1 MPDPKDD
8 KKTTPPDASKT
19 EPETVKPPFVH
30 LHTHSHY
37 SLLQALSKVDDMVKK
52 AKKLGMD
59 AVTLTDN
66 GNLYG
71 AIEFFKECD
80 KQGIKGIIGVD
91 FFVAARTRHDKEP
104 RIDNR
109 TKKLVLLA
117 ENLEGYYNLVQL
129 VTKSNLEGFY
139 YRPRIDRE
147 LIEQHKAGLIAI
159 LPSFGGEVANAIR
172 TGNRDDARMFI
183 EQYRHIFNVIAD
195 GNAPSDPTNP
205 TNMRPMTDAE
215 SADPATS
222 RLFVEITRHE
232 DIENH
237 DQAMT
242 RVEELATEMH
252 VPTVAAHNIFYLN
265 KDDKKARTTLLS
277 VQKSFGAAAEDDD
290 GDFSFLSAEEMQN
303 LFTDMPEAIAN
314 TRIIA
319 DRCNV
324 KVKLGDWVF
333 PNIDID
339 TEVIKNPDGSIVK
352 NAQGAT
358 PYDDELRRLVYE
370 GFEKRNVEKN
380 EDMLKRAEY
389 ELEVIRNK
397 GYAPYFLVVADL
409 LRFSK
414 ENKILSNIR
423 GSVSGSLVTFLAGI
437 TNINPIE
444 YAIPFERFL
453 NPDRPS
459 APDIDM
465 DFADDRRDEV
475 VEYARQKYGRDKVA
489 QIGTFG
495 TMAARGSVRDV
506 TRALGFHVSVG
517 DRIAKMIPMGKQG
530 FPMTIELA
538 LEQVPELK
546 EIYDTEADVKR
557 IIDMAKKIEGCARHI
572 SVHAAG
578 VVISP
583 TEITN
588 YTPLQY
594 DTKGESKVITQ
605 YDMYS
610 IEDAGLLKFDFLG
623 LKNLSIIADTL
634 DLIEKRHGIY
644 IDLDTIDL
652 NDQKTYD
659 MLQRG
664 DTEDLFQLNGDG
676 MTRFL
681 KELKPTNIH
690 DINAMVALYRPGP
703 LQFIPDYIARKHD
716 ASKIP
721 DIDPDIYKILEPTFG
736 VLVYQDDLLM
746 MAHML
751 AGYSWGEVDKFRKAV
766 GKKIPEEMALQ
777 KEKFIKGCMSHSR
790 WTHARG
796 EEVWK
801 WIEPFAAYGF
811 NKAHSV
817 SYGRIAYIT
826 AYLKANFLAE
836 YMSAVLTHESG
847 DIEKIAVSV
856 RDCERLGVPVLP
868 PDINESFT
876 MFTVVDQVVK
886 ELIEQEVPD
895 PADPNGNTMITTK
908 VEVETKKPTIRFGL
922 NCIKNFGEG
931 IATAII
937 DERETSGKF
946 RSIEDFLMRVR
957 DKNLNKKSLE
967 SLIKAGAL
975 DAFEDRG
982 VMMHNLESLL
992 HFNKEQQK
1000 NLAGQVSLFAGLTD
1014 MATGTAVD
1022 GLRLVQQ
1029 GKVDKSVELVWE
1041 KELIGLFVSGHPLD
1055 KYRHIFEK
1063 REDNIEKIKRS
1074 IIEEGHKYGDENA
1087 RPVTVNNGNGGR
1099 YIKKESYARPVIA
1112 AGIIEEIK
1120 EIPTKKDPTQ
1130 KLLFMRVADF
1140 SGSIEMVVFPKIY
1153 TQYKSV
1159 LVPDACVVM
1168 RAKTSFRNES
1178 PSLILDSVRVLV

>member
-1 MPDPKDD
+1 MADAPKDA
-8 KKTTPPDASKT
+8 KKDSKDAPA
-19 EPETVKPPFVH
+19 EIVKSPFVH
-30 LHTHSHY
+30 LHVHSHY
-37 SLLQALSKVDDMVKK
+37 SLLQALPKVDEIVKK
-52 AKKLGMD
+52 AKKFGMD
-59 AVTLTDN
+59 AVAITDN
-66 GNLYG
+66 GNLYA
-71 AIEFFKECD
+71 AIEFFKDCD
-80 KQGIKGIIGVD
+80 KHGIKGIIGVD

-109 TKKLVLLA
+109 TKKLILLA

-129 VTKSNLEGFY
+129 VTKSNLEGYY

-147 LIEQHKAGLIAI
+147 LIEMHKKGLIAI
-159 LPSFGGEVANAIR
+159 LPSFGGEAANSIR
-172 TGNRDDARMFI
+172 SGNADEAKQFI
-183 EQYRHIFNVIAD
+183 QQYKDIFNEGLSAD
-195 GNAPSDPTNP
+195 EAK
-205 TNMRPMTDAE
+205 
-215 SADPATS
+215 DPATA

-237 DQAMT
+237 DQAMA
-242 RVEELATEMH
+242 RLAEISKELE
-252 VPTVAAHNIFYLN
+252 VPLIAAQNVFYIN

-277 VQKSFGAAAEDDD
+277 VQKFGNGPVEDDD
-290 GDFSFLSAEEMQN
+290 GDFSFLSVDEIQA
-303 LFTDMPEAIAN
+303 LFADMPDAIAN

-333 PNIDID
+333 PKIEID
-339 TEVIKNPDGSIVK
+339 TSKIEDVIKEEGVYKDK
-352 NAQGAT
+352 
-358 PYDDELRRLVYE
+358 PYDAELRRLVYE
-370 GFEKRNVEKN
+370 GFEKRGVEKS
-380 EDMLKRAEY
+380 ELYLKRAEY

-423 GSVSGSLVTFLAGI
+423 GSVSGSLVTFLSGI

-465 DFADDRRDEV
+465 DYADDRRDEV
-475 VEYARQKYGRDKVA
+475 VEYARRKYGRDKVA

-530 FPMTIELA
+530 FPMTIDLA

-546 EIYDTEADVKR
+546 EIYENEADVKK

-594 DTKGESKVITQ
+594 DTKGENKVITQ

-634 DLIEKRHGIY
+634 DLIEKRHGFY
-644 IDLDTIDL
+644 LDLDNLDL
-652 NDQKTYD
+652 NDKKTYE

-721 DIDPDIYKILEPTFG
+721 EMDPDIYRILESTFG

-746 MAHML
+746 MAHLL

-777 KEKFIKGCMSHSR
+777 KEKFIKGCMEHSK
-790 WTHARG
+790 WTKERG

-801 WIEPFAAYGF
+801 WIEPFASYGF

-817 SYGRIAYIT
+817 SYGRVAYIT
-826 AYLKANFLAE
+826 AYLKANFLPE
-836 YMSAVLTHESG
+836 YMSSVLTHESS

-856 RDCERLGVPVLP
+856 RECERLGVPVLP

-876 MFTVVDQVVK
+876 MFTVVDQTVSEEV
-886 ELIEQEVPD
+886 EQEIPD
-895 PADPNGNTMITTK
+895 PADPAGNAMITTK
-908 VEVETKKPTIRFGL
+908 VIVENKKPTIRFGL

-937 DERETSGKF
+937 NERNAGGKF
-946 RSIEDFLMRVR
+946 KNLEDFLVRVR

-982 VMMHNLESLL
+982 IMMHNLESLL

-1000 NLAGQVSLFAGLTD
+1000 NLAGQVSLFAGLMD
-1014 MATGTAVD
+1014 SATGSAVD
-1022 GLRLVQQ
+1022 GLRLVQE
-1029 GKVDKSVELVWE
+1029 GKVKKEVELAWE

-1055 KYRHIFEK
+1055 KYKHIFDK
-1063 REDNIEKIKRS
+1063 REETLERIKRQ
-1074 IIEEGHKYGDENA
+1074 IIEEGDKYSEANA
-1087 RPVTVNNGNGGR
+1087 KEKTVKGKNGASFVV
-1099 YIKKESYARPVIA
+1099 KETYSRAVIA
-1112 AGIIEEIK
+1112 AGIIEEVK

-1140 SGSIEMVVFPKIY
+1140 SGSVEIVVFPKIY
-1153 TQYKSV
+1153 EQFKSV
-1159 LVPDACVVM
+1159 LTPDQCIVM

-1178 PSLILDSVRVLV
+1178 PSLILDSVRVLS

>member
-1 MPDPKDD
+1 MAD
-8 KKTTPPDASKT
+8 TPKT
-19 EPETVKPPFVH
+19 EPEIVKSPFVH

-37 SLLQALSKVDDMVKK
+37 SLLQALPKIDELVKR
-52 AKKLGMD
+52 AKKFGMD
-59 AVTLTDN
+59 AVALTDN

-71 AIEFFKECD
+71 AIEFFKECE
-80 KQGIKGIIGVD
+80 KHGIKGIIGVD

-109 TKKLVLLA
+109 TKKLLLLA
-117 ENLEGYYNLVQL
+117 ETLEGYYNLVKL
-129 VTKSNLEGFY
+129 VTKSNFEGFY

-172 TGNRDDARMFI
+172 IGNRDEARQFI
-183 EQYRHIFNVIAD
+183 EQYKSIFNENLTPEEA
-195 GNAPSDPTNP
+195 S
-205 TNMRPMTDAE
+205 
-215 SADPATS
+215 DPATAKV
-222 RLFVEITRHE
+222 FVEITKHE

-237 DQAMT
+237 DQVMT
-242 RVEELATEMH
+242 RVKELATEMG
-252 VPTVAAHNIFYLN
+252 VPIVAAQNVFYMN

-277 VQKSFGAAAEDDD
+277 VQKSFASGPVEDDD
-290 GDFSFLSAEEMQN
+290 GDFSFLNTDEMQT
-303 LFTDMPEAIAN
+303 LFKDMPEAIAN

-333 PNIDID
+333 PKINIDTSKIAD
-339 TEVIKNPDGSIVK
+339 EISSEGVYKDR
-352 NAQGAT
+352 
-358 PYDDELRRLVYE
+358 PYDAELRRLVYL
-370 GFEKRNVEKN
+370 GFEKRNVEKT
-380 EDMLKRAEY
+380 EAMVKRAEY

-409 LRFSK
+409 LRFAK
-414 ENKILSNIR
+414 ANKILSNIR

-475 VEYARQKYGRDKVA
+475 IEYAREKYGREKVA

-530 FPMTIELA
+530 FPMTIDLA

-546 EIYDTEADVKR
+546 EIYESEADVKR

-583 TEITN
+583 TEITD

-594 DTKGESKVITQ
+594 DTKGEQKVITQ

-634 DLIEKRHGIY
+634 NLIEERHGISVDLDN
-644 IDLDTIDL
+644 IDLL
-652 NDQKTYD
+652 DQKTYE

-716 ASKIP
+716 KSKIP
-721 DIDPDIYKILEPTFG
+721 DMDPDIYKILEPTFG

-746 MAHML
+746 MAHIL

-777 KEKFIKGCMSHSR
+777 KEKFIKGCIEHSK

-811 NKAHSV
+811 NKSHSV
-817 SYGRIAYIT
+817 SYGRVAYIT
-826 AYLKANFLAE
+826 AYLKANYLAE
-836 YMSAVLTHESG
+836 YMSSVLTHESS

-856 RDCERLGVPVLP
+856 RECERLGVPVLP
-868 PDINESFT
+868 PDINESYT
-876 MFTVVDQVVK
+876 MFTVVDQ
-886 ELIEQEVPD
+886 IQED
-895 PADPNGNTMITTK
+895 G
-908 VEVETKKPTIRFGL
+908 TKKATIRFGL

-937 DERETSGKF
+937 NERNSNGKF
-946 RSIEDFLMRVR
+946 KSLEDFLLRIR

-975 DAFEDRG
+975 DVFEDRG
-982 VMMHNLESLL
+982 IMMHNLESLL
-992 HFNKEQQK
+992 HFNKEHQK
-1000 NLAGQVSLFAGLTD
+1000 NLAGQTSLFAGLTD
-1014 MATGTAVD
+1014 TSTGTTVD

-1029 GKVDKSVELVWE
+1029 GKVDKGVELAWE

-1055 KYRHIFEK
+1055 KYKHIFEK
-1063 REDNIEKIKRS
+1063 REENLERIKRQ
-1074 IIEEGHKYGDENA
+1074 IIEEGDKYSEANA
-1087 RPVTVNNGNGGR
+1087 KEKTIKGKNGA
-1099 YIKKESYARPVIA
+1099 SYVVKDTYSRAVIA

-1153 TQYKSV
+1153 EQFKSV
-1159 LVPDACVVM
+1159 LVPDKCVVM

>member
-1 MPDPKDD
+1 MADPKPKTD
-8 KKTTPPDASKT
+8 KK
-19 EPETVKPPFVH
+19 PEAAAIPKSPFVH
-30 LHTHSHY
+30 LHVHSHY
-37 SLLQALSKVDDMVKK
+37 SLLQALPKIDEIVKK
-52 AKKLGMD
+52 SKKLGMD
-59 AVTLTDN
+59 AVALTDN

-71 AIEFFKECD
+71 AIEFFKDCD
-80 KQGIKGIIGVD
+80 KHGVKGIIGVD

-109 TKKLVLLA
+109 TKKIILLA

-172 TGNRDDARMFI
+172 TGNKEEARGFL
-183 EQYRHIFNVIAD
+183 EQYKHVFNE
-195 GNAPSDPTNP
+195 GL
-205 TNMRPMTDAE
+205 TDEE
-215 SADPATS
+215 SANPEKA
-222 RLFVEITRHE
+222 RLFVEITKHE
-232 DIENH
+232 DLENH
-237 DQAMT
+237 DQAMA
-242 RVEELATEMH
+242 RCAELAAEMR
-252 VPTVAAHNIFYLN
+252 VPIVAAQNVFYIN

-277 VQKSFGAAAEDDD
+277 VQKSFGSGTVEDDD
-290 GDFSFLSAEEMQN
+290 GDFSFLTTEEIQA
-303 LFTDMPEAIAN
+303 LFADMPEAVSN

-319 DRCNV
+319 DRCDV

-333 PNIDID
+333 PKLDID
-339 TEVIKNPDGSIVK
+339 VPKNPDGTFVS
-352 NAQGAT
+352 AT

-370 GFEKRNVEKN
+370 GFIKRNVEKS
-380 EDMLKRAEY
+380 ESMLKRAEY

-423 GSVSGSLVTFLAGI
+423 GSVSGSLVTFLSGI

-465 DFADDRRDEV
+465 DYADDRRDEV
-475 VEYARQKYGRDKVA
+475 VEYARRKYGRDKVA

-594 DTKGESKVITQ
+594 DTKGENKVITQ

-634 DLIEKRHGIY
+634 ELIEKRHGIEV
-644 IDLDTIDL
+644 DLDNIDL
-652 NDQKTYD
+652 NDTKTYE

-721 DIDPDIYKILEPTFG
+721 EMDPDIYKILESTFG

-777 KEKFIKGCMSHSR
+777 KEKFIKGCMEHSK
-790 WTHARG
+790 WTHVRG

-801 WIEPFAAYGF
+801 WIEPFASYGF

-817 SYGRIAYIT
+817 SYGRVAYIT
-826 AYLKANFLAE
+826 AYLKANFLSE

-856 RDCERLGVPVLP
+856 RECERLGVPVLP
-868 PDINESFT
+868 PDINESYT
-876 MFTVVDQVVK
+876 MFTVVDQ
-886 ELIEQEVPD
+886 IEQSEVEQEQED
-895 PADPNGNTMITTK
+895 PETGAMITRK
-908 VEVETKKPTIRFGL
+908 VTIETKKPTIRFGL

-931 IATAII
+931 IANAII
-937 DERETSGKF
+937 SERNAAGKF
-946 RSIEDFLMRVR
+946 KDLEDFLVRIR

-975 DAFEDRG
+975 DNFEDRG

-1000 NLAGQVSLFAGLTD
+1000 NLAGQVSLFAGLMD
-1014 MATGTAVD
+1014 AATGSAVD
-1022 GLRLVQQ
+1022 GLRLVQA

-1055 KYRHIFEK
+1055 KYKHIFDK
-1063 REDNIEKIKRS
+1063 REENIERIKRQ
-1074 IIEEGHKYGDENA
+1074 ILEESDKYSEENA
-1087 RPVTVNNGNGGR
+1087 KPKTVSGPNGKS
-1099 YIKKESYARPVIA
+1099 YIRKETFSRAVIV
-1112 AGIIEEIK
+1112 AGIIEEVK

-1140 SGSIEMVVFPKIY
+1140 SGAIEMVVFPKIY
-1153 TQYKSV
+1153 TQFKAV

-1168 RAKTSFRNES
+1168 RAKTSYRNET
-1178 PSLILDSVRVLV
+1178 PSLVLDSVRVLS

>member
-1 MPDPKDD
+1 MADAQKDI
-8 KKTTPPDASKT
+8 KKGDAPAGA
-19 EPETVKPPFVH
+19 EIVKSPFVH
-30 LHTHSHY
+30 LHVHSHY
-37 SLLQALSKVDDMVKK
+37 SLLQALPKVDELVKK
-52 AKKLGMD
+52 AKKFGMD
-59 AVTLTDN
+59 AVALTDN

-71 AIEFFKECD
+71 AIEFFKDCD

-129 VTKSNLEGFY
+129 VTKSNLEGYY

-172 TGNRDDARMFI
+172 TSNADEARQFI
-183 EQYRHIFNVIAD
+183 EYYKGVFND
-195 GNAPSDPTNP
+195 GL
-205 TNMRPMTDAE
+205 DAAQA
-215 SADPATS
+215 ADPATA

-232 DIENH
+232 DIEDH
-237 DQAMT
+237 DQAMA
-242 RVEELATEMH
+242 RCAEMATEMH
-252 VPTVAAHNIFYLN
+252 VPLIAAQNVFYIN

-277 VQKSFGAAAEDDD
+277 VQKFGTGPVEDDE
-290 GDFSFLSAEEMQN
+290 GDFSFLSVEEIQK
-303 LFTDMPEAIAN
+303 LFADMPQAIAN

-333 PNIDID
+333 PKLDID
-339 TEVIKNPDGSIVK
+339 TSKIQREIAEEGPYKDK
-352 NAQGAT
+352 
-358 PYDDELRRLVYE
+358 PYDAELRRLVYE
-370 GFEKRNVEKN
+370 GFEKRGVEKT
-380 EDMLKRAEY
+380 ELYVKRAEY

-414 ENKILSNIR
+414 ANKILSNIR
-423 GSVSGSLVTFLAGI
+423 GSVSGSLVTFLSGI

-444 YAIPFERFL
+444 YTIPFERFL

-465 DFADDRRDEV
+465 DYADNRRDEV

-530 FPMTIELA
+530 FPMTIDLA

-546 EIYDTEADVKR
+546 EIYDNEADIKR

-594 DTKGESKVITQ
+594 DTKGEQKVITQ

-634 DLIEKRHGIY
+634 DLIEKRHGFY
-644 IDLDTIDL
+644 LDLDVLDL
-652 NDQKTYD
+652 NDKKTYE

-721 DIDPDIYKILEPTFG
+721 EMDPDIYRILESTFG

-746 MAHML
+746 MAHLL
-751 AGYSWGEVDKFRKAV
+751 AGYTWGEVDKFRKAV

-777 KEKFIKGCMSHSR
+777 KEKFIKGCIAHSG
-790 WTHARG
+790 WTQERG
-796 EEVWK
+796 DEVWK
-801 WIEPFAAYGF
+801 WIEPFASYGF

-817 SYGRIAYIT
+817 SYGRVAYIT
-826 AYLKANFLAE
+826 AYLKANYLPE
-836 YMSAVLTHESG
+836 YMSSVLTHESN

-856 RDCERLGVPVLP
+856 RECERLGVPVLP

-876 MFTVVDQVVK
+876 MFTVVDQMVK
-886 ELIEQEVPD
+886 EEI
-895 PADPNGNTMITTK
+895 ADPISGEKIVT
-908 VEVETKKPTIRFGL
+908 EAKKPTIRFGL

-931 IATAII
+931 IAAAII
-937 DERETSGKF
+937 GEREAHGKF
-946 RSIEDFLMRVR
+946 KNLEDFLLRIR

-982 VMMHNLESLL
+982 IMMHNLESLL

-1000 NLAGQVSLFAGLTD
+1000 NLAGQVSLFSGLMD
-1014 MATGTAVD
+1014 AATGSAVD

-1029 GKVDKSVELVWE
+1029 GKVDKSVELAWE

-1055 KYRHIFEK
+1055 KYKHIFEK
-1063 REDNIEKIKRS
+1063 REENLERIKRQ
-1074 IIEEGHKYGDENA
+1074 IIEEGDKYSEANA
-1087 RPVTVNNGNGGR
+1087 KEKTVKGKNGASFVV
-1099 YIKKESYARPVIA
+1099 KETFSRAVIA

-1130 KLLFMRVADF
+1130 KLLFMKVADF
-1140 SGSIEMVVFPKIY
+1140 SGSMEMVVFPKTY
-1153 TQYKSV
+1153 EQFKSV
-1159 LVPDACVVM
+1159 LLPDTCVVM

-1178 PSLILDSVRVLV
+1178 PSLILESVRVLS

>member
-1 MPDPKDD
+1 MADPK
-8 KKTTPPDASKT
+8 PDAKNKAGKDASPAA
-19 EPETVKPPFVH
+19 EAPRSPFVH

-37 SLLQALSKVDDMVKK
+37 SLLQALPKVDELVKK
-52 AKKLGMD
+52 AKKFGMD
-59 AVTLTDN
+59 AVALTDN

-71 AIEFFKECD
+71 AIEFFKDCD
-80 KQGIKGIIGVD
+80 KQGVKGIIGVD
-91 FFVAARTRHDKEP
+91 FFIAARTRHDKEP

-159 LPSFGGEVANAIR
+159 LPSFGGEAANAIR
-172 TGNRDDARMFI
+172 TGNRDEARNFI
-183 EQYRHIFNVIAD
+183 EQYRAIF
-195 GNAPSDPTNP
+195 
-205 TNMRPMTDAE
+205 DAGLSAE
-215 SADPATS
+215 EAADPATA

-232 DIENH
+232 DVENH
-237 DQAMT
+237 DQGMA
-242 RVEELATEMH
+242 RLAELATEMR
-252 VPTVAAHNIFYLN
+252 VPLVAAQNVFYIN

-277 VQKSFGAAAEDDD
+277 VQKSFGAGPVEDDD
-290 GDFSFLSAEEMQN
+290 GDFSFLSVEEIQA
-303 LFTDMPEAIAN
+303 LFADMPEAIAN

-333 PNIDID
+333 PKLDID
-339 TEVIKNPDGSIVK
+339 APKNPDGSFVSEK
-352 NAQGAT
+352 
-358 PYDDELRRLVYE
+358 PYDDELRRLVYL
-370 GFEKRNVEKN
+370 GFEKRNVEKS
-380 EDMLKRAEY
+380 EAMLKRAEY

-465 DFADDRRDEV
+465 DYADDRRDEV

-538 LEQVPELK
+538 LESVPELK
-546 EIYDTEADVKR
+546 EIYESEADVKR

-583 TEITN
+583 TDITD

-594 DTKGESKVITQ
+594 DTKGEQKVITQ

-634 DLIEKRHGIY
+634 ELIEKRHGIV

-652 NDQKTYD
+652 NDQKTYE

-721 DIDPDIYKILEPTFG
+721 DMDPDIYRILESTFG

-777 KEKFIKGCMSHSR
+777 KEKFIKGCIEHSK

-801 WIEPFAAYGF
+801 WIEPFASYGF

-817 SYGRIAYIT
+817 SYGRVAYIT
-826 AYLKANFLAE
+826 AYLKANFLSE
-836 YMSAVLTHESG
+836 YMSSVLTHESS

-876 MFTVVDQVVK
+876 MFTVVGS
-886 ELIEQEVPD
+886 E
-895 PADPNGNTMITTK
+895 
-908 VEVETKKPTIRFGL
+908 KPTIRFGL

-931 IATAII
+931 IAAAII
-937 DERETSGKF
+937 GERNAGGKF
-946 RSIEDFLMRVR
+946 KNLEDFLVRVR

-975 DAFEDRG
+975 DNFEDRG
-982 VMMHNLESLL
+982 IMMHNLESLL

-1000 NLAGQVSLFAGLTD
+1000 NLAGQVSLFSGLMD
-1014 MATGTAVD
+1014 AATGSAVD

-1029 GKVDKSVELVWE
+1029 GRVDKSVELVWE

-1055 KYRHIFEK
+1055 KYKHIFDK
-1063 REDNIEKIKRS
+1063 REENLDRIKRQ
-1074 IIEEGHKYGDENA
+1074 ILEESDKYSEANA
-1087 RPVTVNNGNGGR
+1087 KEKTIKGKNGA
-1099 YIKKESYARPVIA
+1099 SYVVKDTFSRAVIA

-1130 KLLFMRVADF
+1130 KLLFMRIADF
-1140 SGSIEMVVFPKIY
+1140 SGSMEMVVFPKIY
-1153 TQYKSV
+1153 EQFKAV

-1178 PSLILDSVRVLV
+1178 PSLILESVRVLS